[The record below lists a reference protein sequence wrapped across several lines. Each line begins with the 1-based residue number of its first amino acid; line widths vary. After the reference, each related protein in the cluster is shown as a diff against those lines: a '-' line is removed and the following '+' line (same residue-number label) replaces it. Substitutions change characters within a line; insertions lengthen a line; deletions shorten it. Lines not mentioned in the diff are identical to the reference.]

1 MPQVYVS
8 IGSNQSPRQYIREG
22 LARLESEVGPLQLS
36 PVYRSVAVGFE
47 GEDFFNLVIGF
58 STSLPLQTL
67 AQILRDIEAACGR
80 HRGEAKFAPRTL
92 DMDILT
98 YGEAVLEE
106 GRLRLPREDILEYA
120 FVLKPLADI
129 APDARHPV
137 LRQTYA
143 ALWATFAGGDAG
155 MVEAPGFLDDESS
168 PC

>member
-1 MPQVYVS
+1 VPQVYVS

-120 FVLKPLADI
+120 FVL
-129 APDARHPV
+129 
-137 LRQTYA
+137 RQTYA

-155 MVEAPGFLDDESS
+155 MVEAPGFLDDKSS